1 MEQIKWYTLYSKFS
15 KCLNEFYNT
24 YKSQSGELLYKTYI
38 KKDENLDILPWI
50 KNFKQYNV
58 TSIDPIHVFASF
70 NYWRIPAETRKKR
83 MKLFCELIKSNN
95 IDIDNLLYEIEAAD
109 LNIFKYFPHINITYI
124 VSARDNNQQKEV
136 WEFFSLIY
144 NNQQNKRF
152 EKLFDKIN
160 NDWFGVRLQSATIFM
175 FWINSDQFMPLDKNT
190 YALLKEYDALDTFPT
205 SFDKYKKL
213 LELNSHNL
221 YRNLTRIAID
231 KQLKNDLPNKEQQN
245 IDNFLNS
252 NYSFNDTSENLKY
265 VQENILDID
274 LIPSFNFELYIMI
287 NGKVMK
293 IIYTGDEITYYAKM
307 KLTITKSNG
316 ITYPNFQLIAIK
328 ALNDEYTKVLE
339 SNKIYYF
346 NDNFEIQNNNIKLIN
361 EKCVSLYTGY
371 SINNINISAIVGKN
385 GMGKSTIIELLIM
398 AINNIALG
406 LKSYNDNSIKELE
419 DFFYTIHTNYS
430 LHSLNEKHYN
440 GKWLHKLFHK
450 NDAYQT
456 PIVIEPYRDS
466 GNIDVNKLEDLTQQR
481 LISTL
486 LEPNLNNNDENNNL
500 KLTDNQSATHLSI
513 IPNIKK
519 ISNMIYYIRKEE
531 DKTKVFF
538 TQTFEEE
545 IEDVLNYQENQNI
558 IDYFEIESFTKS
570 IDDRSKNTM
579 LPNFIE
585 PSNHVILPNFTEH
598 INDNKYLYHIMAKL
612 YICYKVK
619 SIAETYSIYNGYI
632 NNINNIDFLS
642 ELIKDESHITFK
654 LHQSIN
660 FIKYQTIE
668 KISLIT
674 LERSKDK
681 KNNKINFQK
690 KPNYN
695 PYEINVNTYIPIEEI
710 SSNIRRVKENNTELT
725 TISIIPPAFF
735 EINIIIDNNKPFHIL
750 SSGEK
755 QKIYA
760 ISSIIYHLQNIESVH
775 RGNSKNIKYNYVNL
789 ILDEIELYFH
799 PDMQRTFISDL
810 LKGIQQKCAFDNIT
824 GLNILLVTH
833 SPFILS
839 DILKSNILYLDNKNI
854 NTNELHDT
862 FGANI
867 HTLLD
872 NSFFMQNGLMG
883 KYSKDQIEYI
893 LKKLNNHKNE
903 ISKQKNKQNN
913 DNLIDKLEQYR
924 IKQIVANIG
933 EPFLKKKIFDMYFS
947 LFDENKNQISMLE
960 RERNFLNEKIEKLK
974 NDTN

>member
-1 MEQIKWYTLYSKFS
+1 MQGNKKMEQIKWHTLYSKFS
-15 KCLNEFYNT
+15 ECLNKFYNT
-24 YKSQSGELLYKTYI
+24 YKDTSGELLYETYI
-38 KKDENLDILPWI
+38 KKDENLEILPWI
-50 KNFKQYNV
+50 ENFKQFKV
-58 TSIDPIHVFASF
+58 TSIDPIHIFASF
-70 NYWRIPAETRKKR
+70 NYWKIPVETRKRR

-95 IDIDNLLYEIEAAD
+95 IGIDNLLYEIEKAD
-109 LNIFKYFPHINITYI
+109 LDVFKYFPHINITYI

-144 NNQQNKRF
+144 NNQQNEIF

-175 FWINSDQFMPLDKNT
+175 FWINSNQFIPLDKNT
-190 YALLKEYDALDTFPT
+190 YALLKEYDVLDTFPT
-205 SFDKYKKL
+205 SFDNYKKL
-213 LELNSHNL
+213 LELNSQNL
-221 YRNLTRIAID
+221 FRNLTRIAID
-231 KQLKNDLPNKEQQN
+231 KQSKNDLPKKEQQS
-245 IDNFLNS
+245 IDGFLNS

-293 IIYTGDEITYYAKM
+293 IIYTNDKITHYDKM
-307 KLTITKSNG
+307 NLAITKSNG

-328 ALNDEYTKVLE
+328 ALDDKYTKILE

-346 NDNFEIQNNNIKLIN
+346 NNNFEIQNNNIKLTN

-385 GMGKSTIIELLIM
+385 GTGKSTIIELLVM
-398 AINNIALG
+398 AINNIAKYLQD
-406 LKSYNDNSIKELE
+406 STTYTIKELE
-419 DFFYTIHTNYS
+419 DFFYTIHINYS
-430 LHSLNEKHYN
+430 LHALNEKHYN
-440 GKWLHKLFHK
+440 GEWLHKLFHK

-456 PIVIEPYRDS
+456 PIVIEPYREN
-466 GNIDVNKLEDLTQQR
+466 GNIDVNKLDKLAKQR
-481 LISTL
+481 LLSTL
-486 LEPNLNNNDENNNL
+486 LEPSNSIEYTNDHL
-500 KLTDNQSATHLSI
+500 KLTNKQYATHL
-513 IPNIKK
+513 NIAVNTNK
-519 ISNMIYYIRKEE
+519 ISSIVSSMKGEQHQANK
-531 DKTKVFF
+531 FF
-538 TQTFEEE
+538 TLNFEDSIDE
-545 IEDVLNYQENQNI
+545 VLSYDENKNI
-558 IDYFEIESFTKS
+558 LDYFDNYLQVDLPDIYKDIFPYKWNMQGSDEIPDFPE
-570 IDDRSKNTM
+570 IIRDNW
-579 LPNFIE
+579 
-585 PSNHVILPNFTEH
+585 ILY
-598 INDNKYLYHIMAKL
+598 NKIAKV

-619 SIAETYSIYNGYI
+619 SIADTYQTYNEYKSEPSNVNFLNLLI
-632 NNINNIDFLS
+632 ND
-642 ELIKDESHITFK
+642 KSHITFK
-654 LHQSIN
+654 LHQALNFLKYNCVKKINLVSIREISLN
-660 FIKYQTIE
+660 IGNIKANNSELRTIE
-668 KISLIT
+668 L
-674 LERSKDK
+674 
-681 KNNKINFQK
+681 
-690 KPNYN
+690 
-695 PYEINVNTYIPIEEI
+695 
-710 SSNIRRVKENNTELT
+710 
-725 TISIIPPAFF
+725 IPPAFF
-735 EINIIIDNNKPFHIL
+735 DINIIMDDDKSFNLL

-810 LKGIQQKCAFDNIT
+810 LKDIQQKCAFDNIT

-839 DILKSNILYLDNKNI
+839 DILKSNILYLDDKKI
-854 NTNELHDT
+854 NTDELHNT

-872 NSFFMQNGLMG
+872 NSFFMENGLMG
-883 KYSKDQIEYI
+883 KYSKNQIEYI
-893 LKKLNNHKNE
+893 LNKLNNHKNE
-903 ISKQKNKQNN
+903 IGKQKDEQNN

-947 LFDENKNQISMLE
+947 LFDEKRNEIAMLE
-960 RERNFLNEKIEKLK
+960 REKNALEEKIKKLK